1 MGLTIHYSLKAGG
14 SESKARKLVHLLHQ
28 AAQDLPFTSV
38 GEVVDLKGA
47 LADERLCPPGHPLT
61 NLLFGGCEWLEY
73 DRRSIGPDSFT
84 SRTAQIHPKHL
95 IGFQTV
101 LGEGCESGRFG
112 LCRYP
117 AFVEVGL
124 SRRIRTG
131 LGGWRWKSFCKT
143 QYASNPKCGGVENF
157 LRCHLSVVA
166 VLDKAKAVGFDVEV
180 DDEGGFWSKRSVPD
194 LVREVGTCNED
205 MPVFSESFNPWAGR
219 ACREQSKSSRTS
231 STLKPAARTGPNWLS
246 SASFLLLPARSLTP
260 RQFEFG
266 PTAGKCGRS

>member
-84 SRTAQIHPKHL
+84 CRTAQIHPKHL
-95 IGFQTV
+95 IGFQTL

-166 VLDKAKAVGFDVEV
+166 LLDKAKAVGFDVEV

-205 MPVFSESFNPWAGR
+205 IAGLFGVLQSVGGQGVQGAIQEFPNFEHLEASGSNRPELAKLRQLFAATGAKFDTPPV
-219 ACREQSKSSRTS
+219 
-231 STLKPAARTGPNWLS
+231 
-246 SASFLLLPARSLTP
+246 
-260 RQFEFG
+260 
-266 PTAGKCGRS
+266 